1 MFATSVPAEVAEPH
15 GRSSFAPIEEL
26 GNPVHDKE
34 LKIYDGDYP
43 TEETE
48 QNADE
53 VNYPRPTEEERTTLR
68 RVADKIP
75 AASFV
80 LCAVEFAE
88 RASYYGVIQVWA
100 NFMQFPLPVGGNGAG
115 ATPKGTQETAGA
127 LGRGLQFANAF
138 TLLFTFLAYVI
149 PIFGAWIADTRLG
162 RYKTICIGVL
172 VCGIAHVII
181 IFGAL
186 PSVLQAG
193 HGTAP
198 FMISYFI
205 LAIGAGKHAESSV

>member
-1 MFATSVPAEVAEPH
+1 VFATSVPSEFAEPH
-15 GRSSFAPIEEL
+15 GRSSFAPIEEI
-26 GNPVHDKE
+26 GDPIHDKD
-34 LKIYDGDYP
+34 LKIYDGEAESPVEGEHHVDDP
-43 TEETE
+43 S
-48 QNADE
+48 
-53 VNYPRPTEEERTTLR
+53 YPRPTEEERSTLR

-80 LCAVEFAE
+80 LCAVEFSE
-88 RASYYGVIQVWA
+88 RASYYGVTQVWS
-100 NFMQFPLPVGGNGAG
+100 NFMQFPLPAGGNGAG

-162 RYKTICIGVL
+162 RYKTIAIGVL
-172 VCGIAHVII
+172 ICGISHVII

-205 LAIGAGKHAESSV
+205 LAFGAGK